1 MEIKNKTDLLSVSC
15 PVPLGFGGAALS
27 GEGGGYGFGNLSESE
42 SQKLLSEALDQGV
55 TLFDTAPIYG
65 FGLSEQRIG
74 KAFKKNREKVFLVSK
89 CGVTWHDNKRV
100 DMNNS
105 PEVAKRMLEQS
116 LKDLQSE
123 YIDLYM
129 IHWPD
134 QKIDIRRPME
144 VLAKAK
150 HEGKIRHIGLCNTF
164 IDDLNK
170 AFEIEKIEAVQSSFS
185 FFSRQVREE
194 LFPYL
199 KEKNISFMSY
209 GTLEKGILTK
219 RVTKTRSFDKS
230 DCRSWA
236 PWWKNSNKDQKM
248 EMVEKLSPLV
258 EKTGHSMLELALGFV
273 LSHQE
278 VSTAL
283 CGAKNSEQLQ
293 SLLKALKHLPA
304 ADKLNEYSSFL
315 GLK

>member
-1 MEIKNKTDLLSVSC
+1 MEAKNKTDLLSVCC
-15 PVPLGFGGAALS
+15 PMPLGFGGAALS

-42 SQKLLSEALDQGV
+42 SQKLLSEAFDLGV

-100 DMNNS
+100 DMNND
-105 PEVAKRMLEQS
+105 PEVTKRMLEQS

-134 QKIDIRRPME
+134 SKIDIRRPME
-144 VLAKAK
+144 VLAQAK

-164 IDDLNK
+164 VEDLNK
-170 AFEIEKIEAVQSSFS
+170 ASEIEKIEAVQSSFS
-185 FFSRQVREE
+185 FFSRQVRQE

-219 RVTKTRSFDKS
+219 RVTKSRSFDKT

-236 PWWKNSNKDQKM
+236 PWWKNSDKDQKM
-248 EMVEKLSPLV
+248 EMVEKLAPFV

-273 LSHQE
+273 LSHDE
-278 VSTAL
+278 VSSAL

-293 SLLKALKHLPA
+293 SLLKALKHLPST
-304 ADKLNEYSSFL
+304 DKLNEFSTFL